1 MRKDVNQFLVAES
14 KRGLSEGTLKK
25 YEIDL
30 NLFFEYME
38 HKQNIKSL
46 NSVTGEEGQK
56 IIDRYINYLKR
67 EGYKPSTIN
76 GKIVSINKFLKY
88 LGHEFKAKAI
98 KVQNKMY
105 IENIISEREFERLIR
120 ACKENKRDYTI
131 IMTLANTGL
140 RISELLS
147 LTINDTKK
155 ESIYIYGKGGKG
167 RELILSPQLKK
178 ILNDYIDNYRM
189 KTHKRLLFTGERGAL
204 KRNAINKMLLK
215 YQKKTGISKEKM
227 HPHSFRHF
235 YAKYL
240 ISKGVGLDIIQ
251 TLLGHENI
259 NTTSIYTKS
268 SKKELVSII
277 NRNFLASI

>member
-1 MRKDVNQFLVAES
+1 MTDEILNFLNSES
-14 KRGLSEGTLKK
+14 TNGLSEGTLKK
-25 YEIDL
+25 YQIDI

-46 NSVTGEEGQK
+46 NKITGEEGQK

-88 LGHEFKAKAI
+88 LGYEFKAKAI
-98 KVQNKMY
+98 KIQNKMY
-105 IENIISEREFERLIR
+105 IENIISEREFEKLIR
-120 ACKENKRDYTI
+120 ACKNNKRDYTI

-140 RISELLS
+140 RVSELLT

-204 KRNAINKMLLK
+204 KRNAINKILLK

-240 ISKGVGLDIIQ
+240 INKGVGLDVIQ

-259 NTTSIYTKS
+259 NTTAIYTKS
-268 SKKELVSII
+268 SKKELISII
-277 NRNFLASI
+277 NNNFVA

>member
-1 MRKDVNQFLVAES
+1 MRKDINQFLVAES

-38 HKQNIKSL
+38 HKQNLNSL
-46 NSVTGEEGQK
+46 NNVTGEHGQK

-88 LGHEFKAKAI
+88 LGYEFKAKAI

-105 IENIISEREFERLIR
+105 IENIISNREFEKLIR

-178 ILNDYIDNYRM
+178 ILNDYIDNY
-189 KTHKRLLFTGERGAL
+189 K
-204 KRNAINKMLLK
+204 
-215 YQKKTGISKEKM
+215 KKTGISKEKM

-277 NRNFLASI
+277 NRTFLAII

>member
-1 MRKDVNQFLVAES
+1 MIKDIKNFLIFEN
-14 KRGLSEGTLKK
+14 KKGLSEGTLKK

-46 NSVTGEEGQK
+46 NNVTNEEGQK

-76 GKIVSINKFLKY
+76 GKIVSLNKFLKY
-88 LGHEFKAKAI
+88 LGHEFKAKSI
-98 KVQNKMY
+98 KIQNKMY
-105 IENIISEREFERLIR
+105 IENIISEREFGKLIR
-120 ACKENKRDYTI
+120 SCKDNKRDYTI

-147 LTINDTKK
+147 LTINDIKK

-178 ILNDYIDNYRM
+178 ILNDYIENYRM

-215 YQKKTGISKEKM
+215 YQKNTGISKEKM

-240 ISKGVGLDIIQ
+240 INKGIGLDVVQ

-259 NTTSIYTKS
+259 NTTAIYTKS
-268 SKKELVSII
+268 SKKELISII
-277 NRNFLASI
+277 NNNFVA

>member
-1 MRKDVNQFLVAES
+1 MTDEILNFLNSES
-14 KRGLSEGTLKK
+14 TNGLSEGTLKK
-25 YEIDL
+25 YQIDI

-46 NSVTGEEGQK
+46 NKITGEEGQK

-88 LGHEFKAKAI
+88 LGYEFKAKAI
-98 KVQNKMY
+98 KIQNKMY
-105 IENIISEREFERLIR
+105 IENIISEREFEKLIR
-120 ACKENKRDYTI
+120 ACKNNKRDYTI
-131 IMTLANTGL
+131 IRTLANTGL
-140 RISELLS
+140 RVSELLT

-204 KRNAINKMLLK
+204 KRNAINKILLK

-240 ISKGVGLDIIQ
+240 INKGVGLDVIQ

-259 NTTSIYTKS
+259 NTTAIYTKS
-268 SKKELVSII
+268 SKKELISII
-277 NRNFLASI
+277 NNNFVA

>member
-1 MRKDVNQFLVAES
+1 MTDEILSFLNSES
-14 KRGLSEGTLKK
+14 TNGLSEGTLKK
-25 YEIDL
+25 YQIDI

-46 NSVTGEEGQK
+46 KSVTDEEGQK

-76 GKIVSINKFLKY
+76 GKIVSLNKFLKY
-88 LGHEFKAKAI
+88 LGYEFKAKAI
-98 KVQNKMY
+98 KIQNKMY
-105 IENIISEREFERLIR
+105 IENIISEREFEKLIR
-120 ACKENKRDYTI
+120 ACKDNKRDYTI

-140 RISELLS
+140 RVSELLS
-147 LTINDTKK
+147 LTINDIKK

-215 YQKKTGISKEKM
+215 YKKKTGISKEKM

-240 ISKGVGLDIIQ
+240 INKGVGLDVVQ

-259 NTTSIYTKS
+259 NTTSIYTKT

-277 NRNFLASI
+277 NRTFLVSI

>member
-1 MRKDVNQFLVAES
+1 MTDEILNFLNSES
-14 KRGLSEGTLKK
+14 TNGLSEGTLKK
-25 YEIDL
+25 YQIDI

-46 NSVTGEEGQK
+46 NKITGEEGQK

-88 LGHEFKAKAI
+88 LGYEFKAKAI
-98 KVQNKMY
+98 KIQNKMY
-105 IENIISEREFERLIR
+105 IENIISEREFEKLIR
-120 ACKENKRDYTI
+120 ACKNNKRDYTI

-140 RISELLS
+140 RVSELLT

-204 KRNAINKMLLK
+204 KRNAINKILLK

-240 ISKGVGLDIIQ
+240 INKGVGLDVVQ

-259 NTTSIYTKS
+259 NTTSIYTKG
-268 SKKELVSII
+268 SKKELLSII
-277 NRNFLASI
+277 NNTFVA

>member
-1 MRKDVNQFLVAES
+1 MKKEISQFLSEES
-14 KRGLSEGTLKK
+14 KRGLSDGTLKK

-38 HKQNIKSL
+38 QKQNMKSL
-46 NSVTGEEGQK
+46 NSVTDEEGQK
-56 IIDRYINYLKR
+56 IIDRYIYYLKR

-76 GKIVSINKFLKY
+76 GKIVSINKFLNY
-88 LGHEFKAKAI
+88 LGYEFKAKAI
-98 KVQNKMY
+98 KIQHKMY
-105 IENIISEREFERLIR
+105 IENIISEREFEKLIR
-120 ACKENKRDYTI
+120 ACKDNKRDYTI

-147 LTINDTKK
+147 LTINDIKK
-155 ESIYIYGKGGKG
+155 ESIYIYGKGGKS

-178 ILNDYIDNYRM
+178 ILNDYIENYRM

-204 KRNAINKMLLK
+204 KRNAINKILLK
-215 YQKKTGISKEKM
+215 YQKKTRISKEKM

-240 ISKGVGLDIIQ
+240 INKGVGLDVIQ

-259 NTTSIYTKS
+259 NTTAIYTKS
-268 SKKELVSII
+268 SKKELISII
-277 NRNFLASI
+277 NNNFVA

>member
-1 MRKDVNQFLVAES
+1 MTDEILNFLNSES
-14 KRGLSEGTLKK
+14 TNGLSEGTLKK
-25 YEIDL
+25 YQIDI

-46 NSVTGEEGQK
+46 NSVTDEEGQK

-76 GKIVSINKFLKY
+76 GKIVSLNKFLKY
-88 LGHEFKAKAI
+88 LGYEFKAKAI
-98 KVQNKMY
+98 KIQNKMY
-105 IENIISEREFERLIR
+105 IENIISEREFEKLIR
-120 ACKENKRDYTI
+120 ACKDNKRDYTI

-140 RISELLS
+140 RVSELLS

-204 KRNAINKMLLK
+204 KRNAINKILLK

-240 ISKGVGLDIIQ
+240 INKGVGLDVVQ

-259 NTTSIYTKS
+259 NTTSIYTKG
-268 SKKELVSII
+268 SKKELLSII
-277 NRNFLASI
+277 NNNFVA

>member
-1 MRKDVNQFLVAES
+1 MTDEILNFLNSES
-14 KRGLSEGTLKK
+14 TNGLSEGTLKK
-25 YEIDL
+25 YQIDI

-46 NSVTGEEGQK
+46 NSVTDEEGQK

-76 GKIVSINKFLKY
+76 GKIVSLNKFLKY
-88 LGHEFKAKAI
+88 LGYEFKAKAI
-98 KVQNKMY
+98 KIQNKMY
-105 IENIISEREFERLIR
+105 IENIISEREFEKLIR
-120 ACKENKRDYTI
+120 ACKDNKRDYTI

-178 ILNDYIDNYRM
+178 ILNDYIENYRM

-204 KRNAINKMLLK
+204 KRNAINKILLK

-240 ISKGVGLDIIQ
+240 INKGVGLDVVQ

-259 NTTSIYTKS
+259 NTTSIYTKG
-268 SKKELVSII
+268 SKKELLSII
-277 NRNFLASI
+277 NNNFVA